1 MTVFAMTAVDTHLIT
16 NYCFPAN
23 SKYVGL
29 CYSQFAN
36 ALAYQLSQYPYPRQ
50 HDFGSYIP
58 REGEQPR
65 RWFERVI
72 PNRYTP
78 SASPTGSDVSSLTPS
93 SVDTDGNFS
102 FSSSVVSPA
111 RTRIGNTT
119 LEEGWSPASAVTIVE
134 APRGAPPLSCDITAV
149 HKQVKI
155 KKGTKAKRTRACRIC
170 SQNLRKGITQK
181 KPPFLCIECGDFF
194 CHDIESSKAGSEPR
208 CCFWAHMCEKHK
220 ESGAATGSW
229 VTSYDRWNELRVN
242 RCIDD
247 DAN

>member
-93 SVDTDGNFS
+93 LVDTDGNFS
-102 FSSSVVSPA
+102 FSSSVVEPPV
-111 RTRIGNTT
+111 RTKVGNTT
-119 LEEGWSPASAVTIVE
+119 FEEGWSLTSAVSVVSE
-134 APRGAPPLSCDITAV
+134 APREVPLYYHVIS
-149 HKQVKI
+149 
-155 KKGTKAKRTRACRIC
+155 
-170 SQNLRKGITQK
+170 
-181 KPPFLCIECGDFF
+181 PPFTIK
-194 CHDIESSKAGSEPR
+194 SR
-208 CCFWAHMCEKHK
+208 
-220 ESGAATGSW
+220 
-229 VTSYDRWNELRVN
+229 LRRVGKQ
-242 RCIDD
+242 RGHER
-247 DAN
+247 AYSVAKT